1 MVAKYK
7 FKTEPFQHQ
16 KDALKACW
24 NKESFALFME
34 MGTGKTKVLIDNLG
48 VLFINQEI
56 NAALIIATKSVYTV
70 WVNDEIPKHCAVP
83 YELCLWKPTRE
94 KTVVDFIKTPSQKCK
109 ILVMNVEAFSTK
121 KGVNIALSFLQK
133 HDALTAID
141 ESSTIKNLRAKRT
154 KNILKLRQWSP

>member
-48 VLFINQEI
+48 ILFINQRI

-70 WVNDEIPKHCAVP
+70 WVNDEIPKHCAIP
-83 YELCLWKPTRE
+83 YEICLWKPTKE
-94 KTVVDFIKTPSQKCK
+94 KTVNEFRLATKFSC
-109 ILVMNVEAFSTK
+109 EAIEET
-121 KGVNIALSFLQK
+121 
-133 HDALTAID
+133 
-141 ESSTIKNLRAKRT
+141 
-154 KNILKLRQWSP
+154 

>member
-1 MVAKYK
+1 MHSKRV
-7 FKTEPFQHQ
+7 
-16 KDALKACW
+16 
-24 NKESFALFME
+24 
-34 MGTGKTKVLIDNLG
+34 GTKSLLLCLWKWVQVKLKVLIDNLG

-94 KTVVDFIKTPSQKCK
+94 KTVSEFIKTPSQKCK

-121 KGVNIALSFLQK
+121 KGVNIALSFY
-133 HDALTAID
+133 
-141 ESSTIKNLRAKRT
+141 KNTMLLLLLM
-154 KNILKLRQWSP
+154 NHQQLKI